1 MSDQKHANLLPRI
14 ARGEEGAVEAC
25 VNEYA
30 GMVYALAKRY
40 LEPVGG
46 DAEDAVQE
54 IFVEVWRCAGRYDAG
69 LGSEA
74 AYIATIA
81 HRRLI
86 DVQRRV
92 CARPRMV
99 GEVVEGGTGAAVGE
113 GRAGGAGVASTIQA
127 DDLRRTAAALA
138 QLEEQ
143 ERSILLLALHRG
155 LSHSRI
161 AELVGIPIGTVKT
174 RLRRGLLR
182 VRELIG
188 GSTIMRALN
197 AKGGAS

>member
-1 MSDQKHANLLPRI
+1 MA
-14 ARGEEGAVEAC
+14 AC
-25 VNEYA
+25 VDEYA

-40 LEPVGG
+40 LEPIGG

-99 GEVVEGGTGAAVGE
+99 GEVVEGGKIEKAG
-113 GRAGGAGVASTIQA
+113 AGGVGVASTIQA

-155 LSHSRI
+155 FSHSRI
-161 AELVGIPIGTVKT
+161 AEMVGIPIGTVKS

>member
-1 MSDQKHANLLPRI
+1 MGDQTHANLLPRI

-46 DAEDAVQE
+46 DPEDAVQE

-99 GEVVEGGTGAAVGE
+99 GEVVEGGSGERGAK
-113 GRAGGAGVASTIQA
+113 GGGGGVASTIQA

-188 GSTIMRALN
+188 GSTIMRAMSS
-197 AKGGAS
+197 KGGAS

>member
-1 MSDQKHANLLPRI
+1 MSDGKPANLLQRI
-14 ARGEEGAVEAC
+14 ARGDEGAVAAC
-25 VNEYA
+25 VDEYA

-99 GEVVEGGTGAAVGE
+99 GEVVEGGAGE
-113 GRAGGAGVASTIQA
+113 KAGAGGVGVASTIQA

-161 AELVGIPIGTVKT
+161 AEMVGIPIGTVKS

>member
-1 MSDQKHANLLPRI
+1 MTDQKPANLLPRI

-99 GEVVEGGTGAAVGE
+99 GEVVEGGIGEQGAKGVG
-113 GRAGGAGVASTIQA
+113 GVASTIQA